1 MAELSQDQFTQLQ
14 AFGNWQLQIKY
25 LETIQEKEKTLQ
37 EKEKT
42 LQEKEKTLQE
52 KEKEKTLQEKEKTR
66 QKELESIGIYLA

>member
-14 AFGNWQLQIKY
+14 ALGSLELQIKY

-42 LQEKEKTLQE
+42 LQIQEKEKTL